1 MVRPGYKQ
9 TEVGVIP
16 EDWEIRFI
24 EDIGCVRSGKRLPL
38 GHSLKDEETPYPYIR
53 VSDMRPGTV
62 AMSNIHF
69 VPEGTYP
76 SIKDY
81 RIFREDI
88 FISVAGTL
96 GIVGIVPKELDGANL
111 TENADRITN
120 IRCSRDYLL
129 YVLTSP
135 LIQRTIDSIRT
146 VGAQPKLALTRLRK
160 FIIPLPP
167 TEAEQEAIA
176 SALSDADALIES
188 LERLIAKKRDIKQ
201 AAMQELLTGRKRL
214 PGFEGAWVTK
224 RLGEMGNFFKGS
236 GVKKDDAQ
244 SGDLPCVRYGEIY
257 TTHHNCIKEFSSW
270 ISREVADGATRIR
283 CGDILFAGSG
293 ETKEEIG
300 KCVALVGSEEAFAGG
315 DIIVLRPK
323 EACSAFLGYYLNTA
337 PINRQKAS
345 LGQGDAIVHISS
357 AALANIEVSIP
368 ESIGE
373 QNAIA
378 EVLLSMDIEIA
389 ALGEKMSKV
398 QNTKQGMMQ
407 ELLTG
412 RIRLV

>member
-1 MVRPGYKQ
+1 MVKPDCGRLDNKSKAS
-9 TEVGVIP
+9 
-16 EDWEIRFI
+16 DWEKNALSSVAPLQRGFDLPTSQLQDG
-24 EDIGCVRSGKRLPL
+24 EFPVVYSNGVLNFHRYAMVEGPGVVTGRSGTIGNVHYLENDFWPHNTTLWVTDFR
-38 GHSLKDEETPYPYIR
+38 GNYPKFVFYLYQFIDLSKFSTGSGVPTLNR
-53 VSDMRPGTV
+53 NDVHAHTV
-62 AMSNIHF
+62 
-69 VPEGTYP
+69 
-76 SIKDY
+76 
-81 RIFREDI
+81 RI
-88 FISVAGTL
+88 
-96 GIVGIVPKELDGANL
+96 PPL
-111 TENADRITN
+111 TE
-120 IRCSRDYLL
+120 
-129 YVLTSP
+129 
-135 LIQRTIDSIRT
+135 Q
-146 VGAQPKLALTRLRK
+146 K
-160 FIIPLPP
+160 
-167 TEAEQEAIA
+167 AIA
-176 SALSDADALIES
+176 SALSDVDALIES
-188 LERLIAKKRDIKQ
+188 LDRLIAKKRDIKQ
-201 AAMQELLTGRKRL
+201 AAMQELLTGKRRL

-236 GVKKDDAQ
+236 GIKKDDTQ

-257 TTHHNCIKEFSSW
+257 TTHHNCIREFSSW

-315 DIIVLRPK
+315 DIVVLRPK

-368 ESIGE
+368 ESIEE

-378 EVLLSMDIEIA
+378 EVLLSMDIETA

-398 QNTKQGMMQ
+398 QNIKQGMMQ